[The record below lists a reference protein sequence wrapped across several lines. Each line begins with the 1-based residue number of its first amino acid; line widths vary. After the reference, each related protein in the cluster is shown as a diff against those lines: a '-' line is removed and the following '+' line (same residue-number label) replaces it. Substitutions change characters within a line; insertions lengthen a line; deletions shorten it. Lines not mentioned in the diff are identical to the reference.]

1 MAMTFPIQNYHG
13 IISKHFLSMIFTGS
27 KTYVLRKKLIL
38 DSFNDLNKRIP
49 VPKYKIKIFDQS

>member
-1 MAMTFPIQNYHG
+1 MAMTFPIQNYDALS
-13 IISKHFLSMIFTGS
+13 SKHFLVKAFFSS